1 MEINEIRTQIDD
13 VDQKMLELFLRRME
27 LSELV
32 AEYKQALGLP
42 ILNRQREREIL
53 SRVCERAGD
62 KEEYAYYMFSRLFD
76 LSKARQKELISAPTQ
91 VSGIIAAAL
100 ANPAESFPKTGLVA
114 CQGTEGSN
122 AQAAC
127 DKLLPR
133 GQIIYVKN
141 FRAVFDAVGSGLCK
155 YGVVPLENSTNGS
168 VRAVYE
174 LLREKKFAIVR
185 SVNMN
190 IRHELLAVPGA
201 ELKDVREIYSH
212 QQAIGQCSRFLAA
225 LDGVRLIPC
234 ENTAVAAKMAA
245 EANDKGIAAI
255 ASPQCEALY
264 GLKPLA
270 DDIQDNDNNYTRF
283 VCIEKEPVIYP
294 GSNRISLMFSC
305 DNKPGALGDILSKLA
320 VHGVN
325 MSKLESYPV
334 SGRNFEYMFFMELD
348 AGVQEPGIIP
358 MLEDLERSC
367 LSFDFLGSYSAV

>member
-1 MEINEIRTQIDD
+1 MEISEIRTKIDD
-13 VDQKMLELFLRRME
+13 IDDKMLDLFLQRMD
-27 LSELV
+27 LSEQV
-32 AEYKQALGLP
+32 AEYKQAHGLP
-42 ILNRQREREIL
+42 VLNREREREIL
-53 SRVCERAGD
+53 AGVCNKAGD
-62 KEEYAYYMFSRLFD
+62 KEEYAYYMFSKLLD
-76 LSKARQKELISAPTQ
+76 LSKARQNEMVSAPTQ
-91 VSGIIAAAL
+91 VGARIAAAL
-100 ANPAESFPKTGLVA
+100 ANPADCFPKTGLVA

-127 DKLLPR
+127 DKFLPR

-190 IRHELLAVPGA
+190 IRHELLANPGA
-201 ELKDVREIYSH
+201 ELGDIREIYSH
-212 QQAIGQCSRFLAA
+212 QQAIGQCSRFLASMEN
-225 LDGVRLIPC
+225 VKIIPC

-245 EANDKGIAAI
+245 ESHDKGVAAI
-255 ASPQCEALY
+255 AAPQCEVLY

-270 DDIQDNDNNYTRF
+270 TDIQDNDNNYTRF
-283 VCIEKEPVIYP
+283 ACIEKEPVIYP

-305 DNKPGALGDILSKLA
+305 DNKPGALGDILAKLS

-334 SGRNFEYMFFMELD
+334 VGRNFEYMFFMELD

-367 LSFDFLGSYSAV
+367 LTFDFLGSYSAV